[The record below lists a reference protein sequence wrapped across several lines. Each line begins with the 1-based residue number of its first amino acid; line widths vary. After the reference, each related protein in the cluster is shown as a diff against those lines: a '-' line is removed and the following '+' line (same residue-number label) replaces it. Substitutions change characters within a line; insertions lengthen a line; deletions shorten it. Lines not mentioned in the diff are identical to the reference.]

1 LKNKHEDDYRRYMLL
16 DKKENFE
23 FDAGIANR
31 LLSRYVAASTISFN
45 QATSPEL
52 SKFLS
57 YLNPVYKLPS
67 RGTLTSMIQDE
78 AELAKNLIRSLL
90 NDAPMVSFFK
100 EYISIVLDP
109 HFY

>member
-1 LKNKHEDDYRRYMLL
+1 MLS
-16 DKKENFE
+16 DKTENFT

-52 SKFLS
+52 SEFTS
-57 YLNPVYKLPS
+57 YLNPAYKLPS

-78 AELAKNLIRSLL
+78 AGIAKDLIRSLL
-90 NDAPMVSFFK
+90 NDAPMVCFLNNIFR
-100 EYISIVLDP
+100 
-109 HFY
+109 